1 MIKIKTRYIL
11 TTLLL
16 LGSYGYA
23 KESGLGYSTEQIR
36 GMWQSCSY
44 FLQEE
49 YPQIPGKIRIPLC
62 DCYMDHL
69 RKTYSS
75 QRVKTLSDNESMAI
89 GLEVAGVCVIPEDLL
104 NKSKLIPEILL
115 SKSKIL
121 SIWSKLKSYLEKIK
135 E

>member
-1 MIKIKTRYIL
+1 MIKIKTLYIL
-11 TTLLL
+11 TTFLL

-23 KESGLGYSTEQIR
+23 KESELEYSTEQIR
-36 GMWQSCSY
+36 EMWQACSQN
-44 FLQEE
+44 FQIRFS
-49 YPQIPGKIRIPLC
+49 QIPQRIRWPLC

-75 QRVKTLSDNESMAI
+75 LKVKTFSDNESMAI
-89 GLEVAGVCVIPEDLL
+89 GLEVAGVCVIPENLL

>member
-1 MIKIKTRYIL
+1 MINIKTLYIL

-23 KESGLGYSTEQIR
+23 KESELEYSTEQIR

-75 QRVKTLSDNESMAI
+75 LRVKTLSDNESMAI
-89 GLEVAGVCVIPEDLL
+89 GSEIAGVCVIPEDLL
-104 NKSKLIPEILL
+104 NKSKVIPEKFL

-121 SIWSKLKSYLEKIK
+121 SI
-135 E
+135 